1 MLSAH
6 LPPAPFQIE
15 WLWHPLDP
23 SESVTTLPSLPH
35 SLPSPLLVALTVG
48 CTGYA
53 RVGVRCM
60 QAAMRLGGA
69 LQRLLVRIVVGT
81 QATLGLWKERE
92 RRVDEV
98 ENVIWHMAHG
108 TWCIVLFLCTHLLV
122 HLVNVLKVV
131 VARLL

>member
-6 LPPAPFQIE
+6 LPPSPFQIE

-23 SESVTTLPSLPH
+23 SESVTTLSPQPYLTLSPPST
-35 SLPSPLLVALTVG
+35 LLWTLTVG

-53 RVGVRCM
+53 SVGVRCM

-81 QATLGLWKERE
+81 QATLGLRKERE
-92 RRVDEV
+92 RERVE
-98 ENVIWHMAHG
+98 
-108 TWCIVLFLCTHLLV
+108 
-122 HLVNVLKVV
+122 
-131 VARLL
+131 